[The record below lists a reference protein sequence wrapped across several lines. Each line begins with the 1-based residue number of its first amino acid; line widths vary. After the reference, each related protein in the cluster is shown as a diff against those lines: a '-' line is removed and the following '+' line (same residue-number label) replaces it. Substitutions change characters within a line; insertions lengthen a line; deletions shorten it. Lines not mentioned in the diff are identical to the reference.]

1 MRLTLICVSGTLF
14 KSTAAQDDNL
24 IELKVDFEWDWNME
38 NTCGPRPQGPKYPYP
53 GEPLA
58 QNGTVPPASKCDIIA
73 DDKYIFN
80 YHCAAP
86 CQTDPAIEVELSCN
100 CFFQVGPVR
109 NVVPCEWQWKDDVQC
124 PEVPAEDQFDWTCD
138 PRSTSCPEGQYEKPE
153 EPDVLG
159 QISNFFSNF
168 WRSGRSGPGALGP
181 GPDGPGSNPD
191 DEALIYA
198 PHWDVT
204 NETNPVIP
212 LSSHGRPIIISPILT
227 QTIGD
232 ISHMGAKEPQIHS
245 APGDTLGHL
254 DVNGTRIVYLHAEE
268 DEKKDLKITQMTEKI
283 HSLKSIIKKA
293 GENRAF
299 ERQQAQLI
307 LDTAKDSF
315 QSERKEFAHEQ
326 EAIKEMYES
335 RLAEMEK
342 QKTDLL
348 DELNRLK
355 GGHHAR
361 GMLHDAGRH
370 HVAQFE
376 AYEEEEEEEQE
387 SARSRSKVTLEE
399 GSGTLDDEEAQRRHR
414 RKQERRKLWSKLQLK
429 AERKAAEKAA
439 RIFARKSNR

>member
-1 MRLTLICVSGTLF
+1 MRLTFFYVSGTLF
-14 KSTAAQDDNL
+14 QSTAADDDSNNL

-58 QNGTVPPASKCDIIA
+58 QNGTVPLAAKCDIIA

-80 YHCAAP
+80 YHCKAP

-138 PRSTSCPEGQYEKPE
+138 PRSKSCPEGQYIKPA
-153 EPDVLG
+153 PLLSGDGFG
-159 QISNFFSNF
+159 QFTNFFSNF
-168 WRSGRSGPGALGP
+168 WRAGRSGPGALGP
-181 GPDGPGSNPD
+181 NPEEED
-191 DEALIYA
+191 ALIYA
-198 PHWDVT
+198 PHWDAT

-232 ISHMGAKEPQIHS
+232 ISHMGGKEPQIHS
-245 APGDTLGHL
+245 APGDSLGHL

-268 DEKKDLKITQMTEKI
+268 DEKKDMKITQMTEKI

-293 GENRAF
+293 GENREY
-299 ERQQAQLI
+299 ERHQAQLI
-307 LDTAKDSF
+307 LDTAKESF

-326 EAIKEMYES
+326 EAMKEMYES
-335 RLAEMEK
+335 RLAEMRE
-342 QKTDLL
+342 Q
-348 DELNRLK
+348 LNGLN

-361 GMLHDAGRH
+361 GMMHDPGRH
-370 HVAQFE
+370 HMARF
-376 AYEEEEEEEQE
+376 EEEEEEEEE
-387 SARSRSKVTLEE
+387 SPKSSSRVTLEE
-399 GSGTLDDEEAQRRHR
+399 GSGALDDEEAERRHR